1 MTKKLEDHDF
11 LLTQEN
17 AEKPTYVQL
26 QDDKIAMMEKKFSDL
41 EIKQNHQI
49 SQMKKVIEVYEGK
62 IYQINN
68 IEKSIQEESQERM
81 KQLKAI
87 QK

>member
-26 QDDKIAMMEKKFSDL
+26 QDDKIAEMEKRF
-41 EIKQNHQI
+41 
-49 SQMKKVIEVYEGK
+49 V
-62 IYQINN
+62 
-68 IEKSIQEESQERM
+68 
-81 KQLKAI
+81 
-87 QK
+87 